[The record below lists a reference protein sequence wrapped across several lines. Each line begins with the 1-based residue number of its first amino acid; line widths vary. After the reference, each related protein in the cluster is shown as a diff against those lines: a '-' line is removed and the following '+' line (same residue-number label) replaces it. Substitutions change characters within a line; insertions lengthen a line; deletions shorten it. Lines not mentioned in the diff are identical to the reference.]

1 MKIKRYTAASMR
13 HALASVRDEQGPD
26 AVILSSRQIDGGVE
40 VIAAVDYDEE
50 LIAAASRQLAPSR
63 DATPKSPAPEVAAPA
78 PVVAAQSIDN
88 SASYGEVRRELQ
100 DLRGLLEMQLASVA
114 WNDLERRD
122 PARARAIEA
131 LAALDIAPDVART
144 LTAQMP
150 ESAATD
156 DPARVPMALLLRNLP
171 VVNDA
176 MFVDGGT
183 IAIVGPTGVGK
194 TTTIAKLAA
203 RWVMH
208 RGASDVALVSTDGF
222 RVGAREQL
230 MTFARILDVPMFVA
244 ANPQELGQI
253 LGRLSNKKL
262 ILIDTAGLGQR
273 DAKLV
278 LQLAALTRGASLAK
292 VLLALP
298 AQGESHAL
306 DETVRAYS
314 AAQPVA
320 CVLTKVDEAASLGG
334 AFSAVLRHKLPIAY
348 VCDGQRVPED
358 LHAAHNRRLW
368 LVSAALQLQETSHCG
383 APTRS
388 DTSYLA
394 RRYTA
399 GASHV

>member
-13 HALASVRDEQGPD
+13 HALASVREEQGPD
-26 AVILSSRQIDGGVE
+26 AVILSSRQIDEGVE

-50 LIAAASRQLAPSR
+50 LIAEASKQFVQAREVA
-63 DATPKSPAPEVAAPA
+63 PKSPQPEVSPLA
-78 PVVAAQSIDN
+78 PVAPVDSIDH
-88 SASYGEVRRELQ
+88 SASYSEVRKELK
-100 DLRGLLEMQLASVA
+100 DLRSLLEMQLANYA
-114 WNDLERRD
+114 RNDLERRD
-122 PARARAIEA
+122 PARALLIEA
-131 LAALDIAPDVART
+131 LAALDIAPDVACS
-144 LTAQMP
+144 LTDQMP
-150 ESAATD
+150 ANATAE

-171 VVNDA
+171 VLNDA
-176 MFVDGGT
+176 MFAGGGT

-203 RWVMH
+203 RWVMQQ
-208 RGASDVALVSTDGF
+208 GAGDMALVSTDGF

-230 MTFARILDVPMFVA
+230 MTFARILDAPMFVA

-262 ILIDTAGLGQR
+262 ILIDTAGVGQR
-273 DAKLV
+273 DSKLAE
-278 LQLAALTRGASLAK
+278 QLAALMRGASQAK

-298 AQGESHAL
+298 AQGESQAL

-368 LVSAALQLQETSHCG
+368 LVSAAMQLQETLRGG
-383 APTRS
+383 APART

-399 GASHV
+399 GVLHA

>member
-13 HALASVRDEQGPD
+13 HALASVREEQGPD
-26 AVILSSRQIDGGVE
+26 AVILSSRQIDEGVE
-40 VIAAVDYDEE
+40 VIAAVDYDEQ
-50 LIAAASRQLAPSR
+50 LIAEASKQIVQSR
-63 DATPKSPAPEVAAPA
+63 DFAPQSPPPEAAAAVPA
-78 PVVAAQSIDN
+78 VVAESNEN
-88 SASYGEVRRELQ
+88 SASYGEVRKELK
-100 DLRGLLEMQLASVA
+100 DLRSLLEMQLAGFA

-131 LAALDIAPDVART
+131 LAALDIAPDVARA

-150 ESAATD
+150 ESAATED
-156 DPARVPMALLLRNLP
+156 SARVPMALLLRNLP

-176 MFVDGGT
+176 MFADGGT
-183 IAIVGPTGVGK
+183 IAIVGATGVGK

-208 RGASDVALVSTDGF
+208 RGAGDVALVSTDGF

-230 MTFARILDVPMFVA
+230 MTFARILDVPMYVA
-244 ANPQELGQI
+244 ANPQELEQI

-278 LQLAALTRGASLAK
+278 EQLAAVTRGAGQAK

-298 AQGESHAL
+298 AHGESHAL

-334 AFSAVLRHKLPIAY
+334 ALSAVLRHKLPIAY

-368 LVSAALQLQETSHCG
+368 LVSAALQLQETLRRG
-383 APTRS
+383 TPERT

-399 GASHV
+399 GASHA